1 MSIVKVREKYQV
13 TIPQDVRKRI
23 PCEIGEYVKIKV
35 DDSCIVISPMDREEK
50 LSEEEISL
58 LEKVLQHSYNQG
70 KIMESQEF
78 KEYLKRV

>member
-23 PCEIGEYVKIKV
+23 PCEIGEYVKIEV
-35 DDSCIVISPMDREEK
+35 DNSRIVIRPMGIEEK

-58 LEKVLQHSYNQG
+58 LEKIFQHTNNQG

-78 KEYLKRV
+78 KEYLKKV